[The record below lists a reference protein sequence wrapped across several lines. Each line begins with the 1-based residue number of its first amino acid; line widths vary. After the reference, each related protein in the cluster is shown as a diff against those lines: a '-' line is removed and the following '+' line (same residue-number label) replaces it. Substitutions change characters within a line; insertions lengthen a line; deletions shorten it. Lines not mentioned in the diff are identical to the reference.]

1 MASLATFWCVQIELW
16 LQYRGFLKRI
26 HYNKKWFAW
35 SHWRKF
41 FVHTKTKFEWSE
53 CHLRLD
59 GKRYNMVIF
68 WVFLHF
74 VDKII
79 NFVLKI
85 AYPEKFTY
93 VDDLANNHV
102 DVFTKA
108 SINLGNNLRENLNIR
123 FRIWNLQNVK
133 ILCWLFQIFIVARC
147 IKLTVTGGQE
157 MGLLMVW

>member
-1 MASLATFWCVQIELW
+1 
-16 LQYRGFLKRI
+16 
-26 HYNKKWFAW
+26 
-35 SHWRKF
+35 
-41 FVHTKTKFEWSE
+41 
-53 CHLRLD
+53 
-59 GKRYNMVIF
+59 MVIF

-123 FRIWNLQNVK
+123 FRI
-133 ILCWLFQIFIVARC
+133 
-147 IKLTVTGGQE
+147 
-157 MGLLMVW
+157 